1 MISVLDFL
9 YLTLVVAV
17 IITTI
22 FVNMILYNTWKM
34 LKSFRISTERALSL
48 TTQVLTIKQKTKLAI
63 LKPLSTFLKKIN
75 SK

>member
-22 FVNMILYNTWKM
+22 FVNMILYNAWKM
-34 LKSFRISTERALSL
+34 LKSFRISTERALSF

>member
-9 YLTLVVAV
+9 YLTLVVAI

-22 FVNMILYNTWKM
+22 FINMILYNTWKM
-34 LKSFRISTERALSL
+34 LKSFRISTERAFSF
-48 TTQVLTIKQKTKLAI
+48 TTQVLTVKQKAKLAI
-63 LKPLSTFLKKIN
+63 LKPLSNFLKKIN

>member
-9 YLTLVVAV
+9 YLTLVVAI

-22 FVNMILYNTWKM
+22 FVNMILYNTWKVV
-34 LKSFRISTERALSL
+34 KSFRISTEHAFSF
-48 TTQVLTIKQKTKLAI
+48 TTQILKIKQKTKLAI
-63 LKPLSTFLKKIN
+63 LKTLSIFLKKIN